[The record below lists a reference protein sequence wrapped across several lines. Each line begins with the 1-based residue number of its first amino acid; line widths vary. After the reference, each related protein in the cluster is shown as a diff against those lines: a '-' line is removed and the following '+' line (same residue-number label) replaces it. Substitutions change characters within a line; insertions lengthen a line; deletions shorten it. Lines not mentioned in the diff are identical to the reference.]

1 MTSFTTTATSASPE
15 PMTPD
20 GTPHRI
26 DFATFVRLG
35 ELGIYPTR
43 SELVDGIV
51 YDMSPKGD
59 PHYFAQAELVE
70 QLVDARAGRYRAGTE
85 PTLRIDD
92 ENGPM
97 PDVLVT
103 PRDALVSA
111 ANADLVVEV
120 ADSSLAYD
128 RTEKRARYAR
138 AGVKE
143 YWVVDLQHELVE
155 RYRPAGAD
163 APAILRAGDELAPAA
178 YPDVVIDLAAVFAAA
193 RAGRADSPNRSEPG
207 TG

>member
-1 MTSFTTTATSASPE
+1 MTI
-15 PMTPD
+15 PD

-51 YDMSPKGD
+51 YDRSPESD
-59 PHYFAQAELVE
+59 PHYLAQAEIVE

-92 ENGPM
+92 RNGPM

-103 PRDALVSA
+103 PRNPAVSA
-111 ANADLVVEV
+111 ASADLVFEV

-128 RTEKRARYAR
+128 RTAKRARYAR

-143 YWVVDLQHELVE
+143 YWVVDLRHELVE
-155 RYRPAGAD
+155 RYLPAGAD
-163 APAILRAGDELAPAA
+163 APTILQAGDELSPAA
-178 YPDVVIDLAAVFAAA
+178 YPDVLLDLAAVFAAA
-193 RAGRADSPNRSEPG
+193 RAGRSDGANGSERG